1 MRVKITI
8 GIKNENEEDLDED
21 QDQDHRQGSGLRQGS
36 PIDRC
41 NSEIVS
47 CVGEKSIEGAR

>member
-1 MRVKITI
+1 MI
-8 GIKNENEEDLDED
+8 GIKD
-21 QDQDHRQGSGLRQGS
+21 QEWQGSGSRPSPGPKSGSSPGSGLRQGS